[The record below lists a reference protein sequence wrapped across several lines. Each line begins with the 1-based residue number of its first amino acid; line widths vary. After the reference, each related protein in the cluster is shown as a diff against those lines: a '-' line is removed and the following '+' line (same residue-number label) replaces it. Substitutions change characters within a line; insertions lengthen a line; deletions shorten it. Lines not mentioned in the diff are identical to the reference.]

1 MTSRKKK
8 RKDSKNKRHSAYG
21 NRHNSQM
28 SASSRQRAAAY
39 SSARSQKESSGNVRQ
54 TISQLGQSD
63 LQRLKTGGSSMAEYE
78 ADASQNRN
86 IYEEYTYSR
95 ADDHYAREGRR
106 ADQYSENPSRQ
117 NDANN
122 HNPDEY
128 RSYARRGLYA
138 DEYSDS
144 YNSYD
149 DNRDV
154 YDEYNRHSMTDYDG
168 YTDYYEEYE
177 AYSEPEYEHSE
188 KKSAGEHQR
197 YKKKNSNNKN
207 RRRRRER
214 QKQKAGQTRNR
225 PASRDRSGSRRPE
238 QERRKTVQQKSVKT
252 KNRRKLKRNINRKP
266 IIITMLI
273 FIITAAMVV
282 GIVLFIK
289 YRTFAGYT
297 TTSTLDISNSENA
310 VQYYKYA
317 DGYLKCSSN
326 GVTYFDESRIIW
338 SESASMIQPVADICE
353 NYIAIADTSEKSV
366 FIYDKAGLVNEIV
379 LNYNVTD
386 VEISKLGV
394 VAVSGSDGDISYLQI
409 FDKSGNEIMVQ
420 KSLLSSQGY
429 LMDIAMSDSGTK
441 LAAIF
446 VTVAQGTL
454 DSKVVFY
461 DLSGGEPVTTTF
473 DQYESVLLANV
484 HFLANN
490 IISVVGDTAM
500 SIYSFEESPELVYEN
515 SEFEGEIRSLFYSD
529 KYIGM
534 LVENSESDSSYDIKV
549 FDNTGNIQFE
559 MGLEKAYSHIA
570 FAGSNVLMYSD
581 SECEMYSFAG
591 ICKFTYRFEESVSAL
606 MSANGRD
613 FVYATSG
620 ETNIIRLQ

>member
-1 MTSRKKK
+1 
-8 RKDSKNKRHSAYG
+8 
-21 NRHNSQM
+21 
-28 SASSRQRAAAY
+28 
-39 SSARSQKESSGNVRQ
+39 
-54 TISQLGQSD
+54 
-63 LQRLKTGGSSMAEYE
+63 
-78 ADASQNRN
+78 
-86 IYEEYTYSR
+86 
-95 ADDHYAREGRR
+95 
-106 ADQYSENPSRQ
+106 
-117 NDANN
+117 
-122 HNPDEY
+122 
-128 RSYARRGLYA
+128 
-138 DEYSDS
+138 
-144 YNSYD
+144 
-149 DNRDV
+149 
-154 YDEYNRHSMTDYDG
+154 
-168 YTDYYEEYE
+168 
-177 AYSEPEYEHSE
+177 
-188 KKSAGEHQR
+188 
-197 YKKKNSNNKN
+197 
-207 RRRRRER
+207 
-214 QKQKAGQTRNR
+214 
-225 PASRDRSGSRRPE
+225 
-238 QERRKTVQQKSVKT
+238 
-252 KNRRKLKRNINRKP
+252 
-266 IIITMLI
+266 MLI
-273 FIITAAMVV
+273 FIITAALVV

-338 SESASMIQPVADICE
+338 SENASMIQPVVDICE
-353 NYIAIADTSEKSV
+353 NYIAVADTSKKSV

-394 VAVSGSDGDISYLQI
+394 VAVSSSDGDISYLQI
-409 FDKSGNEIMVQ
+409 FDKNGNEIMVQ

-461 DLSGGEPVTTTF
+461 DLSGEEPVTTTF

-500 SIYSFEESPELVYEN
+500 SIYTFEESPEIVYEDL
-515 SEFEGEIRSLFYSD
+515 EFAGEIRSLFYSD

-549 FDNTGNIQFE
+549 FDNTGNMQFE
-559 MGLEKAYSHIA
+559 MGVEKAYSHIT

-591 ICKFTYRFEESVSAL
+591 ICKFKYRFEETVSAL

>member
-1 MTSRKKK
+1 MTSRKKE
-8 RKDSKNKRHSAYG
+8 RKDSKNKRHSASG
-21 NRHNSQM
+21 NRRNSQM

-63 LQRLKTGGSSMAEYE
+63 LQRLKTGGSSVNDYGEYE
-78 ADASQNRN
+78 KF
-86 IYEEYTYSR
+86 R
-95 ADDHYAREGRR
+95 ADR
-106 ADQYSENPSRQ
+106 YSESVSRQ
-117 NDANN
+117 NDGYN
-122 HNPDEY
+122 Y
-128 RSYARRGLYA
+128 RSGEQENYARRDLYA
-138 DEYSDS
+138 DEYSD
-144 YNSYD
+144 NYD
-149 DNRDV
+149 AYDGSRDV
-154 YDEYNRHSMTDYDG
+154 YNEYNSRSMTDYDG
-168 YTDYYEEYE
+168 YTDYYDDYEKDESEYQ
-177 AYSEPEYEHSE
+177 HSD
-188 KKSAGEHQR
+188 SRRSIDGHQR
-197 YKKKNSNNKN
+197 SKKKGAGNKN
-207 RRRRRER
+207 RRKRRER
-214 QKQKAGQTRNR
+214 QKQKSGQTRNR
-225 PASRDRSGSRRPE
+225 SASRDRSGSRRSE
-238 QERRKTVQQKSVKT
+238 QERRKTVQQKSGKA
-252 KNRRKLKRNINRKP
+252 KKRRRLKRNINRKP

-273 FIITAAMVV
+273 FIITAALVV

-338 SESASMIQPVADICE
+338 SENASMIQPVVDICE
-353 NYIAIADTSEKSV
+353 NYIAVADTSKKSV

-394 VAVSGSDGDISYLQI
+394 VAVSSSDGDISYLQI
-409 FDKSGNEIMVQ
+409 FDKNGNEIMVQ

-461 DLSGGEPVTTTF
+461 DLSGEEPVTTTF

-500 SIYSFEESPELVYEN
+500 SIYTFEESPEIVYEDL
-515 SEFEGEIRSLFYSD
+515 EFAGEIRSLFYSD

-549 FDNTGNIQFE
+549 FDNTGNMQFE
-559 MGLEKAYSHIA
+559 MGVEKAYSHIT

-591 ICKFTYRFEESVSAL
+591 ICKFKYRFEETVSAL

>member
-1 MTSRKKK
+1 MTSRKRK
-8 RKDSKNKRHSAYG
+8 RKDSKNKKHLTSGSR
-21 NRHNSQM
+21 RDQQM

-39 SSARSQKESSGNVRQ
+39 SSARSQKVSSGNVRR
-54 TISQLGQSD
+54 TIDQLGQSD
-63 LQRLKTGGSSMAEYE
+63 LQRLKTGGYSSAEYYGN
-78 ADASQNRN
+78 DDVSQGRN
-86 IYEEYTYSR
+86 IY
-95 ADDHYAREGRR
+95 D
-106 ADQYSENPSRQ
+106 
-117 NDANN
+117 
-122 HNPDEY
+122 
-128 RSYARRGLYA
+128 
-138 DEYSDS
+138 
-144 YNSYD
+144 
-149 DNRDV
+149 
-154 YDEYNRHSMTDYDG
+154 YDEYEDRREKYAEYDDGREGYEGYDSRDMTDYDG
-168 YTDYYEEYE
+168 YSGYYDNYE
-177 AYSEPEYEHSE
+177 PDGEPEYKYSE
-188 KKSAGEHQR
+188 NRTSASGPQRSKKRSQ
-197 YKKKNSNNKN
+197 NNKN
-207 RRRRRER
+207 RRRRRESQR
-214 QKQKAGQTRNR
+214 QKVRQTRHR
-225 PASRDRSGSRRPE
+225 TDGQGKSGSRKP
-238 QERRKTVQQKSVKT
+238 QQVSRKTVRHQAAKT
-252 KNRRKLKRNINRKP
+252 KKRRRTRRNINRKP

-273 FIITAAMVV
+273 FIITVAMVV

-289 YRTFAGYT
+289 YRTFSGYT
-297 TTSTLDISNSENA
+297 TETTLDISNSENA
-310 VQYYKYA
+310 VRYYKYA

-338 SESASMIQPVADICE
+338 SESASMIQPVVDICE
-353 NYIAIADTSEKSV
+353 NYIAVADTSKKSV

-394 VAVSGSDGDISYLQI
+394 VAVSSSDGDISYLQI

-429 LMDIAMSDSGTK
+429 LMDIALSDSGTK

-446 VTVAQGTL
+446 VTVTQGTL

-461 DLSGGEPVTTTF
+461 DLSGEEPVTSTF

-500 SIYSFEESPELVYEN
+500 SIYTFAESPELVYEN
-515 SEFEGEIRSLFYSD
+515 LEFAGEIRSLFYSD

-534 LVENSESDSSYDIKV
+534 LVEDSESDNSYDIKV
-549 FDNTGNIQFE
+549 FDNTGNMQFE
-559 MGLEKAYSHIA
+559 MGVEKAYSHIA

-591 ICKFTYRFEESVSAL
+591 ICKFTYRFEETVSAL